1 MKIEMLGL
9 RRKILATCACAAIAV
24 APCGRAQASA
34 NQLCAAA
41 GLGSGC
47 IGAVKLSGMSRR
59 GMSGPGSVSP
69 SGLLGGLFTTVIL
82 SIVDD
87 AVTSSPEVASASG
100 TATSL
105 SSDMSAR
112 ASTLRANMDARPRL
126 LDEQNRFLVSS
137 MLDTTA
143 STSLIDSTAD
153 MRPLEQES
161 TDAGWAFDRGSPVDA
176 DQLWTDND
184 AMFST
189 NENAPGYSY
198 TATISRDP
206 VYQLRRSSRSGCSSI
221 SPASANFATA
231 SSVTVG
237 SSSGVDTPRV
247 TQRWS
252 LRPSPRSLGY

>member
-1 MKIEMLGL
+1 MTMKIEMLGL
-9 RRKILATCACAAIAV
+9 RRKILATCACGAIAV
-24 APCGRAQASA
+24 APCGRAQTSA

-87 AVTSSPEVASASG
+87 AVTSSPVVASASG

-126 LDEQNRFLVSS
+126 LAPAALHLPMVS
-137 MLDTTA
+137 
-143 STSLIDSTAD
+143 
-153 MRPLEQES
+153 
-161 TDAGWAFDRGSPVDA
+161 
-176 DQLWTDND
+176 
-184 AMFST
+184 
-189 NENAPGYSY
+189 
-198 TATISRDP
+198 
-206 VYQLRRSSRSGCSSI
+206 
-221 SPASANFATA
+221 
-231 SSVTVG
+231 
-237 SSSGVDTPRV
+237 DTPADKIA
-247 TQRWS
+247 
-252 LRPSPRSLGY
+252 LGITENDVPLGSQLIHFWHSDAERRANNAKT